1 MLVLYSQPFLAIVK
15 VWLLFENLGG
25 GGGKPYTKAVKRN
38 ILVNF

>member
-1 MLVLYSQPFLAIVK
+1 MLVLYSQPFLAILK
-15 VWLLFENLGG
+15 VWLLFENLG